1 MSSEILR
8 HLHERAAR
16 DLDFRRRLET
26 APCSVLDAY
35 ALTEEERRE
44 IILPNFSW
52 WIDGK
57 IAASARPRT
66 ADAFA
71 LLRASGIRALL
82 SVTVDPL
89 PGTILRQFGLRAQH
103 YSVDDAPS
111 LDQINQALTTVDR
124 WLSADIPLL
133 IHCDAGKGRTGTVLA
148 CYLVAHGFDSQAAID
163 RVRARRPGSIE
174 LTEQEDIIA
183 EYARAV
189 GLLSERS
196 RNGNRHGPGTPYV
209 CTDRPDML

>member
-1 MSSEILR
+1 M
-8 HLHERAAR
+8 
-16 DLDFRRRLET
+16 
-26 APCSVLDAY
+26 LDAY

-71 LLRASGIRALL
+71 LLWESGIRALL

-89 PGTILRQFGLRAQH
+89 PGMILRQFGLRAQH
-103 YSVDDAPS
+103 YSVDDAPT
-111 LDQINQALTTVDR
+111 LDQINQALATIDR
-124 WLSADIPLL
+124 SLSADIPLL
-133 IHCDAGKGRTGTVLA
+133 IHCDAGKGRTGTILA
-148 CYLVAHGFDSQAAID
+148 CYLVTRGSDSQAAID
-163 RVRARRPGSIE
+163 HVRARRPGSIE

-183 EYARAV
+183 EYARTV
-189 GLLSERS
+189 ELMSERS
-196 RNGNRHGPGTPYV
+196 RNGDRHGPGTPYV
-209 CTDRPDML
+209 CTDGPDVL